1 VNVHNV
7 VVEERDTTSDPEGR
21 FETFFRSHY
30 QRIARAVAR
39 VVGDPAR
46 AEDLAVEAFWKLW
59 RTPQAQGDKAGGWVY
74 RTALRLGLNELRR
87 DARRDHY
94 ERQSEHSPREN
105 RSSLTPE
112 QAHALAEERAQVR
125 LVLAALDP
133 RQAELLL
140 LRSNGLSYEEV
151 ATAADLNPASVGTL
165 ISRAQQAFRKE
176 YVKRYGQQ

>member
-1 VNVHNV
+1 VNARNV
-7 VVEERDTTSDPEGR
+7 AVEERDTGSDLESG
-21 FETFFRSHY
+21 FEAFFRSNFE
-30 QRIARAVAR
+30 RIARAVAR

-59 RTPQAQGDKAGGWVY
+59 RNPQAQGERSGGWVY

-87 DARRDHY
+87 DARRNHY
-94 ERQSEHSPREN
+94 ESQSPRSG
-105 RSSLTPE
+105 RSLTPE
-112 QAHALAEERAQVR
+112 EIRAAAEEREQVR
-125 LVLAALDP
+125 TVLAALDP

-151 ATAADLNPASVGTL
+151 AAAAEVNPASVGTL

-176 YVKRYGQQ
+176 YVKRYGQE